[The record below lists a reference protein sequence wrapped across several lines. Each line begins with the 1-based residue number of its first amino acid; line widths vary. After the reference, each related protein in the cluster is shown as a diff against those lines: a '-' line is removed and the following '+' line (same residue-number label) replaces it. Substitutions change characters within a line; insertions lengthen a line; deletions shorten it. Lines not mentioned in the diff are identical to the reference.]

1 MNNRYE
7 SFMPSFST
15 RHRIPF
21 TPDQMFDL
29 VADVESYP
37 QFVPLCE
44 NLVITK
50 RDGTPD
56 RTVLTARMD
65 VGYKAIRESLTTRVM
80 LEPDKKRIL
89 VEYLDGP
96 FRHLEN
102 RWSFHEA
109 PGGCDVDF
117 YITYEFKSLML
128 AMLMG
133 ALFDSAFRK
142 FTRAFEERARKI
154 YGPSPATGHPASV
167 GV

>member
-1 MNNRYE
+1 
-7 SFMPSFST
+7 MPSFST

-44 NLVITK
+44 RLAITK
-50 RDGTPD
+50 REGTPE

-65 VGYKAIRESLTTRVM
+65 VGYKAIRESLTTRVV
-80 LEPDKKRIL
+80 LEPGKKRIL

-102 RWSFHEA
+102 RWSFQEA
-109 PGGCDVDF
+109 PGGCEVDF
-117 YITYEFKSLML
+117 YITYEFRSFML

-154 YGPSPATGHPASV
+154 YGAPQASGHPAPV
-167 GV
+167 EV